1 MLNIMDWI
9 DANISEYELICGLL
23 IVHLAAL
30 ALALWID
37 NRALRRDQAWR
48 TRRA

>member
-1 MLNIMDWI
+1 MMDWI
-9 DANISEYELICGLL
+9 DANVSEYELIVGLL
-23 IVHLAAL
+23 ILHLAAM

-48 TRRA
+48 RRRG